1 MNPVKIIQFLIL
13 LVINF
18 LIVTVIN
25 YAFLK
30 WIANNPETTFTSV
43 IGRSAVLA
51 VVLTVL
57 FTFYNRKKEN

>member
-30 WIANNPETTFTSV
+30 WLANKPDTTFASV
-43 IGRSAVLA
+43 IVKSAMLA
-51 VVLTVL
+51 VVLTLL